1 MPLSSRSRTLAA
13 VALAAVAFA
22 AVALATSGGNEAVSP
37 KPAPAPAAGQ
47 EPAKEAA
54 GSPATQAV
62 RADIAKRFGAQ
73 PANVR
78 ETPIAGLYEVSE
90 GTEVLYVSADGKYL
104 LSGEMFELASRR
116 NLTDAR
122 KAGIRKTLLA
132 AVRDEDTIP
141 FLAAKPKYELYVFT
155 DVDCGYCRRLH
166 DHMAELNGMGISIR
180 YLAFP
185 RTGPGTESARKI
197 ESVWCSTNRQQAL
210 TNAKTGAAVATGACK
225 NPVKAQYD
233 LGAAMGLEGTP
244 ALYTKAGVNIR
255 NGSPEDILAQLQPVG

>member
-1 MPLSSRSRTLAA
+1 MPLSSRFRFLAA
-13 VALAAVAFA
+13 ATLAAVAFA
-22 AVALATSGGNEAVSP
+22 AVAVVTTGSP
-37 KPAPAPAAGQ
+37 ETAASPAP
-47 EPAKEAA
+47 
-54 GSPATQAV
+54 QAV

-73 PANVR
+73 PENVR
-78 ETPIAGLYEVSE
+78 DTPIPGLYEVSE
-90 GTEVLYVSADGKYL
+90 GTEVLYVSADGKYM

-141 FLAAKPKYELYVFT
+141 FLAPKPKYELYVFT
-155 DVDCGYCRRLH
+155 DVDCAYCRRLH
-166 DHMAELNGMGISIR
+166 GHMAELNNMGISIR

-210 TNAKTGAAVATGACK
+210 TTAKTGAAVATGTCK
-225 NPVKAQYD
+225 NSPVKAQYE
-233 LGAAMGLEGTP
+233 LGAAVGLEGTP
-244 ALYTKAGVNIR
+244 ALYTKAGMNIR
-255 NGSPEDILAQLQPVG
+255 NGSPEEILAQLQAGS

>member
-1 MPLSSRSRTLAA
+1 MPLSARIRTRTLAA
-13 VALAAVAFA
+13 LALVAVGCAAVA
-22 AVALATSGGNEAVSP
+22 VATTRGEAG
-37 KPAPAPAAGQ
+37 AAG
-47 EPAKEAA
+47 ETAVVSAPVPAKMAPDTAA
-54 GSPATQAV
+54 GKAI

-78 ETPIAGLYEVSE
+78 DTPIPGLYEVSE
-90 GTEVLYVSADGKYL
+90 GTEVLYVSADGQYM
-104 LSGEMFELASRR
+104 LSGQMFELASRR

-166 DHMAELNGMGISIR
+166 GHIAELNGMGISIR

-185 RTGPGTESARKI
+185 RSGPGTESARKV

-210 TNAKTGAAVATGACK
+210 TSAKTGAAVATGNCK
-225 NPVKAQYD
+225 NPVKEQYE
-233 LGAAMGLEGTP
+233 LGAAVGLEGTP
-244 ALYTKAGVNIR
+244 ALYTKDGMSIR
-255 NGSPEDILAQLQPVG
+255 NGAPEEILAQLQQGG